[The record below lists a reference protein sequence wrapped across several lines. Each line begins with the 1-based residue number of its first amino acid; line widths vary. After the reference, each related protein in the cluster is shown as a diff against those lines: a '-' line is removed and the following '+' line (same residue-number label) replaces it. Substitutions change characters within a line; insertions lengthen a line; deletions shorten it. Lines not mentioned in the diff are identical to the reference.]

1 MKVIAIFLAIIVSGL
16 STFAASGEVKNIT
29 GAFIQL
35 DGQLSQ
41 FTEEQWKGEL
51 SLMKD
56 IGMDTVI
63 IQYSAYGERFY
74 YPSKYMK
81 TDEISPD
88 ESIAELVWR
97 GSTRT
102 RFVKIVIEPTSK
114 EWTMIPEITVKKG
127 GEILS
132 VGRAYTVDPQAN
144 PSYPSDGKLTDGAA
158 DYAWGAMVGW
168 QYPEKPIE
176 IVIDL
181 GELTAIDSI
190 AVKFMRSEI
199 SGVQIPSKG
208 YEVAISSDGKVFMSA
223 GKVTWEEN
231 KQEKV
236 NDTLGELLKAA
247 DSLDMNVFLGLSLN
261 PSYWSGEFD
270 PKEQIN
276 MNQRILTELFNL
288 YGAHASLAGWYLPE
302 EIDDR
307 NFLTQ
312 TRKDGIRTYLKSM
325 VTYAKFLT
333 RKPVMISPYFGINP
347 NGEAY
352 AEWWDYVL
360 SEAKVDIIAMQDGVG
375 TRRTSV
381 AESAGVIKA
390 LKPIMDK
397 HGVRF
402 WVNVEVFNQI
412 HGWPVDAGSWQ
423 AVPADIERVVD
434 QLQMQSPYTEKVVIF
449 DFPHYMTPR
458 LGGKAEELYK
468 AYKEYTGLGD

>member
-1 MKVIAIFLAIIVSGL
+1 MKLIAILFMSVVLSLSAIAG
-16 STFAASGEVKNIT
+16 TGEVKNIT

-41 FTEEQWKGEL
+41 FGEEQWHDEL
-51 SLMKD
+51 TLMKE

-74 YPSKYMK
+74 YPSRYMK

-88 ESIAELVWR
+88 ESIAELVWS
-97 GSTRT
+97 GSSRT
-102 RFVKIVIEPTSK
+102 RYVRIVIEPSSA

-127 GEILS
+127 AEVMSLGKPYS
-132 VGRAYTVDPQAN
+132 VDPQASPN
-144 PSYPSDGKLTDGAA
+144 YPSDGKLTDGVA

-168 QYPEKPIE
+168 QYPKKPIE

-181 GELTAIDSI
+181 GEILPIDSV

-199 SGVQIPSKG
+199 SGVQIPEKG
-208 YEVAISSDGKVFMSA
+208 FEVAISNDGKGFMAA

-231 KQEKV
+231 KQATV
-236 NDTLGELLKAA
+236 SDTLSELLKAA
-247 DSLDMNVFLGLSLN
+247 DALDMKVFLGLSLN
-261 PSYWSGEFD
+261 PSYWSGVFD
-270 PKEQIN
+270 PKEQAN
-276 MNQRILTELFNL
+276 NNQRILTELFGL
-288 YGAHASLAGWYLPE
+288 YGSHKSLAGWYLPE

-312 TRKDGIRTYLKSM
+312 SRKDGIRTYLKSM
-325 VTYAKFLT
+325 ATYAKFLT

-375 TRRTSV
+375 TRRTTV
-381 AESAGVIKA
+381 AESAGVIEA
-390 LKPIMDK
+390 LKPVMDK
-397 HGVRF
+397 HGVEF

-423 AVPADIERVVD
+423 AVPADIDRVID
-434 QLQMQSPYTEKVVIF
+434 QLKMQSPFTEKVIIF

-458 LGGKAEELYK
+458 LGGKAEELYE
-468 AYKEYTGLGD
+468 AYKEYIGLGD

>member
-1 MKVIAIFLAIIVSGL
+1 MKLVAILLTMMISFLSAFTGATEI
-16 STFAASGEVKNIT
+16 KNIT

-41 FTEEQWKGEL
+41 FGEEQWHDEL

-88 ESIAELVWR
+88 ESIAELVWS
-97 GSTRT
+97 GSART
-102 RFVKIVIEPTSK
+102 RFVKIMIEPTSS
-114 EWTMIPEITVKKG
+114 EWTMIPEITVRKG
-127 GEILS
+127 TEVLS
-132 VGRAYTVDPQAN
+132 QGKSYTVDPQESPN
-144 PSYPSDGKLTDGAA
+144 YPSNGKLTDGVA

-168 QYPEKPIE
+168 QYPKKRIE
-176 IVIDL
+176 IAIDL
-181 GELTAIDSI
+181 GEIQPIDSVS
-190 AVKFMRSEI
+190 VKFMRSEI
-199 SGVQIPSKG
+199 SGVQIPEKG
-208 YEVAISSDGKVFMSA
+208 FEVAISNDGKSFMAA

-231 KQEKV
+231 KQTTV

-247 DSLDMNVFLGLSLN
+247 DTLDMKVFLGLSLN

-270 PKEQIN
+270 PKEQTTN
-276 MNQRILTELFNL
+276 NQRILTELFSL
-288 YGAHASLAGWYLPE
+288 YGSHKSIAGWYLPE

-312 TRKDGIRTYLKSM
+312 SRKDGIRTYLKSM

-333 RKPVMISPYFGINP
+333 KKPVMISPYFGINP
-347 NGEAY
+347 DGEAY

-360 SEAKVDIIAMQDGVG
+360 SEAKVDIVAMQDGVG
-375 TRRTSV
+375 TRRTTV
-381 AESAGVIKA
+381 AESTEVMKA
-390 LKPIMDK
+390 LKPVMDK

-402 WVNVEVFNQI
+402 WVNVEVFDQI

-423 AVPADIERVVD
+423 AIPADIDRVVD
-434 QLQMQSPYTEKVVIF
+434 QLEMQSPYTEKVIIF
-449 DFPHYMTPR
+449 DFPHYMSPR
-458 LGGKAEELYK
+458 LGGKAEELYE
-468 AYKEYTGLGD
+468 AYKEYIGLGD